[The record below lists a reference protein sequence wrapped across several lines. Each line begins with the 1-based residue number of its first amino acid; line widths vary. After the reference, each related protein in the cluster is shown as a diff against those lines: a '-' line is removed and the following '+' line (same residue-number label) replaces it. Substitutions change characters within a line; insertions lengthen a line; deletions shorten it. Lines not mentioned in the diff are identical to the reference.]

1 MESIKGLGTLLT
13 TYCLPPIMNSMLL
26 CAQYL
31 FQKTMIDKD
40 L

>member
-1 MESIKGLGTLLT
+1 MKSIKGLEILLT

-31 FQKTMIDKD
+31 LQKTVIDND